1 MRTHRSIAQPRGA
14 SLAATVAAEG
24 SSMVMTALLL
34 LPLTTSTPPP
44 PAALITATL
53 DLASPAPPFPHFW
66 KRSFGSGHTL
76 LGTRADWRAALQR
89 SVDELGVKGLR
100 MHGAL
105 DDDLSVCPFP
115 GQFNFYSVDL
125 VYDHMLSLGVTPLVE
140 LSFMPR
146 ALVTCGGTHPNGSA
160 MPRCS
165 WAFSATGEGE
175 ASGRGSYRGLVHPP
189 DRWGDWYDLVHAF
202 AAHQVQR
209 HGLDNVSKWQFEVWK

>member
-1 MRTHRSIAQPRGA
+1 
-14 SLAATVAAEG
+14 
-24 SSMVMTALLL
+24 MVMTALLL
-34 LPLTTSTPPP
+34 LPLTASTPP

-53 DLASPAPPFPHFW
+53 DLASPTPPFPHFW

-89 SVDELGVKGLR
+89 SVDELGVQGLR

-105 DDDLSVCPFP
+105 DDDLSVCPSP

-125 VYDHMLSLGVTPLVE
+125 VYDHMLSLGVTPLIE

-165 WAFSATGEGE
+165 WAFSATGKGE
-175 ASGRGSYRGLVHPP
+175 SSGRGSYRGLVHPP